1 MKIALESFRN
11 RAAHMEDRIT
21 EFENRKLQV
30 IQTEEERELRS
41 KKKIRKFYDS
51 FQEVQHYNNGYPKW
65 EERRGQIIYIKKL

>member
-30 IQTEEERELRS
+30 IQREEERELRS
-41 KKKIRKFYDS
+41 KKKLGNSMTAFRKCNIAIMGIPN
-51 FQEVQHYNNGYPKW
+51 EKR
-65 EERRGQIIYIKKL
+65 EEDK